1 MNEQHKYRSTD
12 KMSDLIC
19 DNYSLLMV
27 MSRFGLS
34 LGFGDKSV
42 KDVCEAQGVDC
53 PTFLAVANFISEEQY
68 SYSGNESDFSIPAL
82 MDYLKRAHTYFLD
95 FNLPAIRRKLIEA
108 IDCSSTNDVAY
119 LILKFFD
126 EYAKEVRRHMEYE
139 NQAVFTYVEQLLQGR
154 LSDEYNIA
162 TFASK
167 HNQIDTKLK
176 ELKNIIIKYYPEKEN
191 NNLLNAVLFD
201 IFKFGFVYVHGPS
214 KTIIHKYPEAHPDKT
229 KSTNND
235 KRHFPTESFG
245 KDRNGE
251 RSDQGTDR
259 STGVE
264 DGSSISTVFLRE
276 VLGSYFNSGGEVTG
290 FSESKYTACSQEA
303 VHTDSSDGY
312 HHVSGGSGKFGSTV
326 QSYLRFCYNTT
337 DCVQTGTGRP
347 YADSPEES
355 FLRSHPVHKA
365 TGKEHT
371 YCVNNREYGSDST
384 VV

>member
-68 SYSGNESDFSIPAL
+68 SYSGNESDFS
-82 MDYLKRAHTYFLD
+82 
-95 FNLPAIRRKLIEA
+95 
-108 IDCSSTNDVAY
+108 STNDVAY

-139 NQAVFTYVEQLLQGR
+139 NQAVFTYVEQLLQGN

-201 IFKFGFVYVHGPS
+201 IFNCEQDLATHC
-214 KTIIHKYPEAHPDKT
+214 
-229 KSTNND
+229 
-235 KRHFPTESFG
+235 
-245 KDRNGE
+245 
-251 RSDQGTDR
+251 Q
-259 STGVE
+259 VE
-264 DGSSISTVFLRE
+264 DYMFVP
-276 VLGSYFNSGGEVTG
+276 
-290 FSESKYTACSQEA
+290 A
-303 VHTDSSDGY
+303 VAQIER
-312 HHVSGGSGKFGSTV
+312 KLKNE
-326 QSYLRFCYNTT
+326 Q
-337 DCVQTGTGRP
+337 
-347 YADSPEES
+347 
-355 FLRSHPVHKA
+355 
-365 TGKEHT
+365 
-371 YCVNNREYGSDST
+371 
-384 VV
+384 

>member
-68 SYSGNESDFSIPAL
+68 SYRGNESDFSIPAL

-154 LSDEYNIA
+154 LSDEYDIA

-176 ELKNIIIKYYPEKEN
+176 ELKNIIIKYYPEKGN

-201 IFKFGFVYVHGPS
+201 IFNCEQDLVTHC
-214 KTIIHKYPEAHPDKT
+214 
-229 KSTNND
+229 
-235 KRHFPTESFG
+235 
-245 KDRNGE
+245 
-251 RSDQGTDR
+251 Q
-259 STGVE
+259 VE
-264 DGSSISTVFLRE
+264 DYMFVP
-276 VLGSYFNSGGEVTG
+276 
-290 FSESKYTACSQEA
+290 A
-303 VHTDSSDGY
+303 VAHIER
-312 HHVSGGSGKFGSTV
+312 K
-326 QSYLRFCYNTT
+326 LKNE
-337 DCVQTGTGRP
+337 P
-347 YADSPEES
+347 
-355 FLRSHPVHKA
+355 
-365 TGKEHT
+365 
-371 YCVNNREYGSDST
+371 
-384 VV
+384 